1 MRTGPLVLL
10 QRELLLAVDV
20 ANALSVI
27 VVVHADNVECL
38 RDNVSVPIAPLKDAP
53 SANLCL
59 IRRDS
64 LSVSLGLLPYD
75 EAP

>member
-1 MRTGPLVLL
+1 V
-10 QRELLLAVDV
+10 V
-20 ANALSVI
+20 NALSVI

-38 RDNVSVPIAPLKDAP
+38 RDNVNAPIVHQKDAP

-59 IRRDS
+59 IRS
-64 LSVSLGLLPYD
+64 GVLGASLGLLPYD